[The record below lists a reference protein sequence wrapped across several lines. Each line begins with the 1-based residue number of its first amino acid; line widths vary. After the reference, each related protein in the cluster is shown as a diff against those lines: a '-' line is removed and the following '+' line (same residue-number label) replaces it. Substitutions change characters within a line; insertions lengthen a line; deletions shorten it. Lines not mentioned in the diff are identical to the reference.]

1 MLKVIAKSSFFYDGQ
16 PYKPTDQ
23 LFLDESIVTAFEK
36 QGLVDRVV
44 DIEKV
49 EIDYTKLSVSELKN
63 LLKERNLPTQGKKQE
78 LIERLSGD

>member
-1 MLKVIAKSSFFYDGQ
+1 MKVIVKSSFFYDGQ

-23 LFLDESIVTAFEK
+23 LFLEESIVTTFEK

-44 DIEKV
+44 ENEKV
-49 EIDYTKLSVSELKN
+49 EIDYNKLSVYELKN

-78 LIERLSGD
+78 LIERLLGD